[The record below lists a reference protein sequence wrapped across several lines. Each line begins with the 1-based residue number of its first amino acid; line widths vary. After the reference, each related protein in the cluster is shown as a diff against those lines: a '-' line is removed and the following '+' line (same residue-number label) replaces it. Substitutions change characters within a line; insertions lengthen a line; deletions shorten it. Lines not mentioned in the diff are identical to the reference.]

1 MYSSTPSATKYLM
14 DIPRF
19 TALRTEVLLT
29 LFSCMRDASQPF
41 TFFDTGIG
49 SLALPRIFFLF
60 LALPRIF
67 AAPHRCPASFEK
79 PHRHSVAARLLQTS
93 RPLLPCA
100 RAHS

>member
-49 SLALPRIFFLF
+49 SLALPRIF
-60 LALPRIF
+60 
-67 AAPHRCPASFEK
+67 
-79 PHRHSVAARLLQTS
+79 
-93 RPLLPCA
+93 
-100 RAHS
+100 